1 MREVSL
7 PSGTARR
14 KWTPTAIR
22 SAGTKVATKRAPWPV
37 LPDEVSPISAAASTT
52 APNRAARATRRPR
65 RSRPGRTR
73 QAHSGGGP
81 PHRELEADSVRGGD
95 PSPGSSRRGRL
106 GQTERRQDQG
116 RHHQQNASGSAGLV
130 RSRLDHQPGPGLG
143 GVGVPRSPGFGVGGS
158 VTAPDSGSGSD
169 LGWGRLVGCH
179 PRGTLPL
186 TALVRPAGSGPGR
199 RRRRRRSGGHRT
211 SGDAPAGFR
220 SGPSTICPSR
230 M

>member
-1 MREVSL
+1 MRLREVSL

-73 QAHSGGGP
+73 RHTPAAAHPTVSSK
-81 PHRELEADSVRGGD
+81 RMASAGGD

-116 RHHQQNASGSAGLV
+116 RHHQQNASGGAGLV
-130 RSRLDHQPGPGLG
+130 RSRAGPSARTGPGRG
-143 GVGVPRSPGFGVGGS
+143 GRPPVPRVRSRRFRHRPLLRLRIRPRSGATRRVPPGWSPPPDGRRQTRRFRPWT
-158 VTAPDSGSGSD
+158 TATPPQEWWSSD
-169 LGWGRLVGCH
+169 LG
-179 PRGTLPL
+179 
-186 TALVRPAGSGPGR
+186 
-199 RRRRRRSGGHRT
+199 
-211 SGDAPAGFR
+211 
-220 SGPSTICPSR
+220 
-230 M
+230 